1 MGLKLFASTS
11 CLAVLAVLAA
21 FAAFLQNWI
30 PKGIDTGVPPVA
42 GGAALNLLLLAF
54 FGIVHSL
61 LARPAVKRR
70 LYGTRPEWSRPVY
83 IAVSALQLGALLV
96 LWTPMPDVVWHF
108 SAPLAVGLFLALYG
122 LGLLLVAWAIFT
134 IDPLHFFG
142 LRQTE
147 PPFALKGPY
156 RYVRHPIQT
165 GLILAL
171 WAAPHMSVGHA
182 LMAAVLTAYS
192 VLATLRLEERDLE
205 ATLGESYR
213 AYRRDVPALLPR
225 LWRRRG

>member
-1 MGLKLFASTS
+1 MGLRLFAVASS
-11 CLAVLAVLAA
+11 LAVLAVLAA

-30 PKGIDTGVPPVA
+30 PKGIDTGMPPIE
-42 GGAALNLLLLAF
+42 GGIVFNLLLLAF
-54 FGIVHSL
+54 FGIVHSA

-70 LYGTRPEWSRPVY
+70 LYGANAAWSRPVY

-96 LWTPMPDVVWHF
+96 LWTPMPGVVWHF
-108 SAPLAVGLFLALYG
+108 STPAAVGVFLALYG
-122 LGLLLVAWAIFT
+122 ASLLLVAWAIFS
-134 IDPLHFFG
+134 IDALHFFG
-142 LRQTE
+142 LRTAE

-165 GLILAL
+165 GLIVAL
-171 WAAPHMSVGHA
+171 WSAPHMSVGHA

-192 VLATLRLEERDLE
+192 VLATLRLEEHDLE
-205 ATLGESYR
+205 AALGESYR

-225 LWRRRG
+225 LWRRR